1 MPPKTKIDLDLLK
14 ELILQKKSQNEIM
27 EELGIKSMM
36 TYKAAKLALF
46 EREGRVYKVRV
57 PKKAKS
63 ADRKKRGHRP
73 SIAKNGSLT
82 ISAKMLE
89 GSPFNY
95 KDKFNVSVGRKRI
108 ILEKVED

>member
-14 ELILQKKSQNEIM
+14 ELILQKKTQNEIM

-46 EREGRVYKVRV
+46 EREGRVYKVRS
-57 PKKAKS
+57 KAKNKAGNRS
-63 ADRKKRGHRP
+63 KRGHRP
-73 SIAKNGSLT
+73 SVAKNGT
-82 ISAKMLE
+82 ITLSAKMLE
-89 GSPFNY
+89 GSPFKY
-95 KDKFNVSVGRKRI
+95 KDKFNISVGRKRI